1 MIHLERNLDMN
12 ASPEAIWAEI
22 GRYME
27 IDDFSP
33 YIVSV
38 DALTDGED
46 GMGSIRRNN
55 FDNGSSMVEEV
66 IQWTP
71 NKGYRVRS
79 SEFGSNPMTEM
90 TAELA
95 IKPASKGKSKMSWSI
110 DYRMK
115 YGPLG
120 WLMGQIMVKRFM
132 SKVIDTNLK
141 ALDDKVQS
149 NQAAAVH

>member
-1 MIHLERNLDMN
+1 MIHLERTLDMN
-12 ASPEAIWAEI
+12 ATPEDIWAVI
-22 GRYME
+22 GLYMKTE
-27 IDDFSP
+27 DYSP

-55 FDNGSSMVEEV
+55 FENGTSLVEEV

-71 NKGYRVRS
+71 NRGYRVRA
-79 SEFGSNPMTEM
+79 SEFGSNPMREL

-95 IKPASKGKSKMSWSI
+95 IKPASNGKSKVVWSL
-110 DYRMK
+110 DYGMK

-120 WLMGQIMVKRFM
+120 WLMGQTMIKRFM
-132 SKVIDTNLK
+132 RKVVDANLK
-141 ALDDKVQS
+141 ALADKVRS
-149 NQAAAVH
+149 NQNA